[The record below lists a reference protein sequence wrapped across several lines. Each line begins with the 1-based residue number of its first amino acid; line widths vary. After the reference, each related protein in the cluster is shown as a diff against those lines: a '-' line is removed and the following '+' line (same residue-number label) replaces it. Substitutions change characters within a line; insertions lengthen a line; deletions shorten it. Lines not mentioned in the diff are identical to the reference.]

1 MVFLLKSVPLHA
13 IHPGGDE
20 GGGQR
25 LPRLN
30 FYIREA
36 FISFNQ
42 EVIHIKVDNLYIRI
56 VHALVELYVGQ

>member
-1 MVFLLKSVPLHA
+1 MVFVLKGAPLHA

-20 GGGQR
+20 GRGQR

-30 FYIREA
+30 SYIREA
-36 FISFNQ
+36 FISFSQ

-56 VHALVELYVGQ
+56 IHALVELYVG

>member
-1 MVFLLKSVPLHA
+1 MPFYKIL
-13 IHPGGDE
+13 PGGDE
-20 GGGQR
+20 VGGQR

>member
-1 MVFLLKSVPLHA
+1 MVFVLKGAPLHA

-20 GGGQR
+20 GRGQR

-30 FYIREA
+30 SYIRDA
-36 FISFNQ
+36 FISFSQ

-56 VHALVELYVGQ
+56 VHAPVELHVG